1 MKNLGTV
8 TLETNRLILR
18 KFNIDDG
25 EVMFHNWASDNEVT
39 KYLMWP
45 AHKSLDISKEYI
57 KSLISNY
64 SDPRTYD
71 WGIEL
76 KEIGQVIGSIGV
88 VRLNEEV
95 GSAHIGYCIGRRWW
109 NKGITSEAF
118 LAVIKFLIEE
128 VGINRIESRHD
139 PRNTNSGKVME
150 KCGLKY
156 EGTLRQS
163 DINNQGICDAAGY
176 SLLKEDYKMT

>member
-64 SDPRTYD
+64 SDSS
-71 WGIEL
+71 INLSNL
-76 KEIGQVIGSIGV
+76 KL
-88 VRLNEEV
+88 RP
-95 GSAHIGYCIGRRWW
+95 Y
-109 NKGITSEAF
+109 EAIMYR
-118 LAVIKFLIEE
+118 IK
-128 VGINRIESRHD
+128 
-139 PRNTNSGKVME
+139 
-150 KCGLKY
+150 
-156 EGTLRQS
+156 
-163 DINNQGICDAAGY
+163 
-176 SLLKEDYKMT
+176 

>member
-18 KFNIDDG
+18 KFNMDDG

-95 GSAHIGYCIGRRWW
+95 GSAF
-109 NKGITSEAF
+109 S
-118 LAVIKFLIEE
+118 AVIKFLTEE
-128 VGINRIESRHD
+128 VGVNRIESRHD
-139 PRNTNSGKVME
+139 TRNINSGKVME

-163 DINNQGICDAAGY
+163 DINNQGICDAAWY

>member
-64 SDPRTYD
+64 SDSSINLRN
-71 WGIEL
+71 L
-76 KEIGQVIGSIGV
+76 KL
-88 VRLNEEV
+88 RP
-95 GSAHIGYCIGRRWW
+95 Y
-109 NKGITSEAF
+109 EAIMYR
-118 LAVIKFLIEE
+118 IK
-128 VGINRIESRHD
+128 
-139 PRNTNSGKVME
+139 
-150 KCGLKY
+150 
-156 EGTLRQS
+156 
-163 DINNQGICDAAGY
+163 
-176 SLLKEDYKMT
+176 

>member
-64 SDPRTYD
+64 SDSSKML
-71 WGIEL
+71 ENL
-76 KEIGQVIGSIGV
+76 
-88 VRLNEEV
+88 
-95 GSAHIGYCIGRRWW
+95 
-109 NKGITSEAF
+109 
-118 LAVIKFLIEE
+118 
-128 VGINRIESRHD
+128 
-139 PRNTNSGKVME
+139 
-150 KCGLKY
+150 
-156 EGTLRQS
+156 TLRPYEA
-163 DINNQGICDAAGY
+163 IMY
-176 SLLKEDYKMT
+176 RLK